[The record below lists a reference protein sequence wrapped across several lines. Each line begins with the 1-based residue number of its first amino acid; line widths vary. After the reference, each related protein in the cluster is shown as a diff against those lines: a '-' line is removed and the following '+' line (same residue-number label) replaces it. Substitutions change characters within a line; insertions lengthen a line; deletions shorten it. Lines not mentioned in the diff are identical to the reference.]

1 MEKYL
6 LPEESI
12 ISRSERD
19 QIVLTNYRIRYC
31 TNGGQDVTSIM
42 LDNIGFISV
51 QTESSPALMLLGVAA
66 SAAAII
72 LALESEILYTG
83 LAVLVAGVCIFI
95 YFISRRNTIAIISPS
110 GKISFETKGM
120 SIDKVLEF
128 VNEVEKARKNF
139 IRTIQHL

>member
-19 QIVLTNYRIRYC
+19 QIVLTNYRIRYF
-31 TNGGQDVTSIM
+31 TNDGKDVTSIM

-51 QTESSPALMLLGVAA
+51 QTESSPALVLLGAA
-66 SAAAII
+66 SSAAALI
-72 LALESEILYTG
+72 LAYGSEILYAG
-83 LAVLVAGVCIFI
+83 MAVLVAVVCIGI
-95 YFISRRNTIAIISPS
+95 YFISRRNIIAIISPS

-120 SIDKVLEF
+120 SIDKVLDF